1 MAGAFGP
8 SSGSGSSGWQGA
20 PEPRRD
26 VLRVPGYSCHM
37 NLFLDSFW
45 RAVAYCLRPRVIAL
59 SFLPLVLM
67 VALALGLGFYFWEST
82 QDWVRGALEASSF
95 LNTIWDWLQSVGA
108 GSLKVVL
115 APLIVIF
122 AVTPIIVVLSLL
134 MVAVFM
140 TPALTLLVAERRFP
154 QLERKR
160 GGSMVSSL
168 LWALGSTLLALVA
181 LLISVPLWLIPP
193 LILVLPP
200 LIWGWLTYRVMAFD
214 ALAEHASTEE
224 RREIFRR
231 HRSFLLGIGVLC
243 GYLGAAPSLIWAS
256 GAFFATMFVILVP
269 LAIWIY
275 TLVFAFSSLWFAHYC
290 LAALHALRA
299 EKDQTAAA
307 AVAAAAAATVAA
319 AVDVIDVQ
327 AVTLPDD
334 TPSGTILPP

>member
-1 MAGAFGP
+1 
-8 SSGSGSSGWQGA
+8 
-20 PEPRRD
+20 
-26 VLRVPGYSCHM
+26 M

-45 RAVAYCLRPRVIAL
+45 RAVTYCLRPRVIAL

-67 VALALGLGFYFWEST
+67 VVLMLGLGYFYWESAL
-82 QDWVRGALEASSF
+82 DWVRVTLEASSF
-95 LNTIWDWLQSVGA
+95 INNLWAWLDSIGA
-108 GSLKVVL
+108 GGLKMVL

-122 AVTPIIVVLSLL
+122 AVTPVIVVLSLL
-134 MVAVFM
+134 TVAVLM

-154 QLERKR
+154 ELERKR
-160 GGSMVSSL
+160 GGSLMFSL
-168 LWALGSTLLALVA
+168 LWSLGSTLLALVA
-181 LLISVPLWLIPP
+181 LIVSIPLWLVPP

-214 ALAEHASTEE
+214 ALAEHASAEE

-231 HRSFLLGIGVLC
+231 HRGWLLGIGVFC

-256 GAFFATMFVILVP
+256 GALLAAAFVILVP

-290 LAALHALRA
+290 LAALRTLRA
-299 EKDQTAAA
+299 EVALAAA
-307 AVAAAAAATVAA
+307 RVVTPAPA
-319 AVDVIDVQ
+319 VIDVE

-334 TPSGTILPP
+334 SPSSSNSTR